1 MERADVI
8 IIGVGV
14 SGLAAA
20 LTLQNA
26 GISCILLEATNSV
39 GGRIKTIIKDGFTLD
54 VGFQVLLENYSEL
67 KRFGIWDS
75 LNFRKFRSGAIV
87 SREGNLNWYSN
98 PILDPTGFIKSGLN
112 FPFPLKETSAVLGLY
127 MDALRTND
135 DFQELKSAFSTMEY
149 LLAKGISQK
158 TIDEFFVPFFGG
170 VLLDTRLEA
179 GNQYFLWLFRNFM
192 TGRAGLPL
200 GGMQTLPF
208 GLASKLKNQDSI
220 RLNYEVINISDS
232 QVYCRN
238 GKIFQSSFIIDSTGQ
253 SSKLNNKFRST
264 TTVYLKGPVNKE
276 ISSSLVLNGNQD
288 GNILHF
294 CFPSAVQPRYAPTDI
309 ALCSV
314 TLRNASADPN
324 IPAILKELK
333 QLLPDIDWNQWSY
346 LHHFFIPK
354 AIPEHQSGPKAYFRQ
369 EGNTFF
375 VGDIESYPSIN
386 GAMRSGREAAEKI
399 IELQRKN

>member
-1 MERADVI
+1 MERSDVI
-8 IIGVGV
+8 IIGAGV

-20 LTLQNA
+20 LTLQNS
-26 GISCILLEATNSV
+26 GISCILLESSNSI
-39 GGRIKTIIKDGFTLD
+39 GGRIKTISKDGFTLD

-87 SREGNLNWYSN
+87 TREGYLNWYSN
-98 PILDPTGFIKSGLN
+98 PVLDPAGFVTSGFN
-112 FPFPLKETSAVLGLY
+112 FPFPLRETFAVLGLY
-127 MDALRTND
+127 MDALRIND

-149 LLAKGISQK
+149 LRMKGISQK

-170 VLLDTRLEA
+170 VLLDTKLEA

-192 TGRAGLPL
+192 TGYAGLPR

-220 RLNYEVINISDS
+220 RLNYEVTNISDS
-232 QVYCRN
+232 QVNCRN

-276 ISSSLVLNGNQD
+276 ITSSLVLNGNQD

-294 CFPSAVQPRYAPTDI
+294 CFPSAVQPGYAPTGNS
-309 ALCSV
+309 LCSV
-314 TLRNASADPN
+314 TLSNPSADPN

-333 QLLPDIDWNQWSY
+333 QLLPDIDWEKWTY

-354 AIPEHQSGPKAYFRQ
+354 AIPEHQSGPKTHFRQ

-399 IELQRKN
+399 TELQRKN